1 MAHLQI
7 LPAVRR
13 ETCSASHAC
22 LFELPLRRVE
32 VFPPSSFYLA
42 GALSPLWQSKSELQ
56 ERKNTKMATECGQVT
71 MDVLDRVFAHL
82 LTQLI
87 ERINNAT
94 AETIKKE
101 EAHK

>member
-1 MAHLQI
+1 
-7 LPAVRR
+7 
-13 ETCSASHAC
+13 
-22 LFELPLRRVE
+22 
-32 VFPPSSFYLA
+32 
-42 GALSPLWQSKSELQ
+42 
-56 ERKNTKMATECGQVT
+56 MATECGQVT